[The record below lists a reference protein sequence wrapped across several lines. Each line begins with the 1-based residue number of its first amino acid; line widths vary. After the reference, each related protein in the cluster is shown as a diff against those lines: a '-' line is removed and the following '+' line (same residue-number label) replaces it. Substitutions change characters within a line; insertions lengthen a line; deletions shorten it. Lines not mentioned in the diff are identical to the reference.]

1 MLVEICLAVLAA
13 TAIIFVVVLIAIYAL
28 IRRSLH
34 LLQADIHGLSKESI
48 HLLNAMNEF
57 VRVDLHAASKGTC
70 QLLSKLN
77 DLSSDINDKSHSLN
91 FLFKP
96 LNFLSSK
103 LGGDT
108 ASSESSSKSE
118 TIPRIFNWVV
128 SSARLFNTAK
138 EFIKNHAKRTQ

>member
-1 MLVEICLAVLAA
+1 MLIEICLSILAA
-13 TAIIFVVVLIAIYAL
+13 TAIILLFVLIRIYSQAQ
-28 IRRSLH
+28 RSIH
-34 LLQADIHGLSKESI
+34 LLQTDIHDLSKETI

-57 VRVDLHAASKGTC
+57 VRVDLHAASKETC
-70 QLLSKLN
+70 QLISKLN

-103 LGGDT
+103 LDEDSP
-108 ASSESSSKSE
+108 SSESSSQSE
-118 TIPRIFNWVV
+118 TIPQILNWVV

-138 EFIKNHAKRTQ
+138 ELIKNHGKRTQ